1 MSQVISRR
9 SFIVAATA
17 TAAVAALPFRPAFA
31 AGKSL
36 ADIKKAGVIKIGVEG
51 TFPPFSFRENGVIK
65 GYDVDLADAM
75 FKTIGVTPEFVDTQ
89 WSGIVP
95 ALLSGRFD
103 IIMSSLS
110 YTKERMEKVAF
121 SMPYADSSLA
131 LLVRAADGETVKGFE
146 DLSGR
151 IVGLKAGTPEETAA
165 PSYNEKVKAAKG
177 AGFAAVKTFDSD
189 PTAILALGR
198 GSVDAVISNMTNL
211 GLIIKQAPGKYAL
224 VRNIAGHSYAGI
236 GIRKDDTELKTYI
249 DEQLSALKSDGQ
261 LAKMQEKWFG
271 IAFDLPAEVPVL

>member
-1 MSQVISRR
+1 MSPIISRR
-9 SFIVAATA
+9 KFIAAAGLTA
-17 TAAVAALPFRPAFA
+17 VVAALPSGA
-31 AGKSL
+31 AQAEGKTL
-36 ADIKKAGVIKIGVEG
+36 AEIKRSGIIKIGVEG
-51 TFPPFSFRENGVIK
+51 TFPPFSFRENGIIK
-65 GYDVDLADAM
+65 GYDVDLADVM
-75 FKTIGVTPEFVDTQ
+75 FKEIGVKPEFVDTQ

-121 SMPYADSSLA
+121 SIPYADSSLA
-131 LLVRAADGETVKGFE
+131 LLVRAADGEKVKGFE
-146 DLSGR
+146 DLSGK

-165 PSYNEKVKAAKG
+165 PSYNEKVKASKG
-177 AGFAAVKTFDSD
+177 SGFASVKTFDSD
-189 PTAILALGR
+189 PTAILALGQ

-211 GLIIKQAPGKYAL
+211 GLIIKQAPGKYSL

-236 GIRKDDTELKTYI
+236 GIRKDDTELKQYI
-249 DEQLSALKSDGQ
+249 DEQIAALKSDGR

-271 IAFDLPAEVPVL
+271 IEFDLPSQVPVL